1 MANNCQ
7 LPSPRGGSRILQLF
21 RVNIASHAVAFLLV
35 AHAVG
40 ELQIVDVVR
49 RSTTR
54 NWHDFVNFWSKWVI
68 LRQTFVHRPATDCA
82 GVIHGKD
89 TPSKSVPKL
98 WVNLAWVAFE
108 IGDFISHT
116 ILF

>member
-21 RVNIASHAVAFLLV
+21 RVNIASHAVALLFV
-35 AHAVG
+35 ADAVG

-54 NWHDFVNFWSKWVI
+54 NRHYFVNFWSKWVI
-68 LRQTFVHRPATDCA
+68 LRQAFVHRPATNRT
-82 GVIHGKD
+82 GVIHGKNA
-89 TPSKSVPKL
+89 PSKSVPKL

-116 ILF
+116 LLF